1 MNLTNQEREPIRTC
15 RSTVRAENLVH
26 LFDGHHN
33 LIVIKLNQHRSVVRS
48 ISHCKSVMYAIFKSF
63 ITHFPSNLRL
73 CLHVFARCF
82 FFTLFM
88 LLLLLW
94 ILFVYCLLL
103 LKWLKRQRYYD
114 ADDDNNNG
122 IYLFIVALTLD
133 CFVNW
138 KFHNLI
144 SRICCISDSVS
155 SVA

>member
-15 RSTVRAENLVH
+15 RLTVRAENLVH

-88 LLLLLW
+88 LLLW